1 MTEISPQTTANAP
14 LLCIFNVIYLQ
25 WTKRTGKTKSPS
37 RQVHFLLQKN
47 TGNDERQITTSKEAV
62 SLALF

>member
-1 MTEISPQTTANAP
+1 V
-14 LLCIFNVIYLQ
+14 LYLQ

-47 TGNDERQITTSKEAV
+47 TGIDERQITTSKEVV